1 MAVRLRLGTRGGA
14 LWLVALACALLG
26 ASDAAAQVTG
36 PDGLTAPSYSFQNA
50 TRERVYIPVTGVDQD
65 ADGQTDR
72 VAIEIIRPQ
81 QSGPALKVPAIIDAS
96 PYYTTSCRGNEQ
108 ECIGDVDADGLNDKW
123 PLYYD
128 NYFVPRGY
136 AVILAEMDGTAN
148 STGCPL
154 HGGPGDIAGMKAVVD
169 WLNGRTLGV
178 DGAGNPVVADWHN
191 GKAGMI
197 GKSYDGTLANGV
209 AATGVAGLET
219 IVPIS
224 AISTWYRYSRMGG
237 IRFNTDYP
245 AGLASAVTNVNRR
258 AACAAS
264 RTAMSAA
271 DGDDTGDVN
280 AFWDDRDY
288 LSDVGNVHASV
299 FATHGLQDDNV
310 RPDHLAEWWEG
321 LKANGVPRKLWLLRE
336 GHVDPFES
344 RRAAWVQALHRWFD
358 EWLYD
363 IDTGIMDE
371 PLVDI
376 EDGPDTW
383 NTYADWPLP
392 TTAPVDVYLR
402 GRTPGG
408 AGAARL
414 TSGGDED
421 FLSWT
426 DGSQGETAMMNDPE
440 GSQVRRRVFLSRPLT
455 QDLRI
460 SGTPVVHLRASS
472 STTQTNLGV
481 LLVDYG
487 SGQQIARNGDGIA
500 DNATEDCWG
509 ESSTGLNDYDACYAT
524 VRKPLTT
531 VTQWRVSKG
540 ILDSANRNSLT
551 SIDPLTI
558 GATTDF
564 TIPLLPNDFTFAAG
578 HRIGIVLVGNYT
590 GFSSVAGTTGA
601 TITMDATLSKV
612 SLPTVGGATAAVASD
627 AFADTTPPVLANL
640 PAEVTVTAPSTWGA
654 TVSYTDPTAT
664 DDETANPTVACA
676 PASGT
681 LFAIG
686 TTTVT
691 CTAED
696 VDGNVATS
704 SFTVTAKAP
713 PAPAAPAEPAA
724 PPAGPATHADTR
736 APRLRELRLGSRRN
750 AIRVRF
756 RVTEAANVTLTLR
769 RANEGEPLVTETMTS
784 GTFAH
789 ARRLRSPLLVPG
801 RRYVVSVRGY
811 DAAGNHSRLLV
822 RRFTFHR

>member
-1 MAVRLRLGTRGGA
+1 MAGRLRLGTRGGA
-14 LWLVALACALLG
+14 AWLVALACALIG

-36 PDGLTAPSYSFQNA
+36 PDGLTAPTYSFQNA
-50 TRERVYIPVTGVDQD
+50 TRERVHIPVAGVDQD
-65 ADGQTDR
+65 ADGTTDR

-81 QSGPALKVPAIIDAS
+81 QSGPALEVPAIIDPS
-96 PYYTTSCRGNEQ
+96 PYYSTVCRGNEQ
-108 ECIGDVDADGLNDKW
+108 ECIDDVDSDGVNDKW

-154 HGGPGDIAGMKAVVD
+154 HGGPGDIAGMRAVID

-224 AISTWYRYSRMGG
+224 AISSWYRYSRMGG
-237 IRFNTDYP
+237 IRFNSDYP
-245 AGLASAVTNVNRR
+245 AGLANTVTDANRR

-264 RTAMSAA
+264 RAAMSAA
-271 DGDDTGDVN
+271 DGDGNGDMN

-310 RPDHLAEWWEG
+310 RLDHLAEWWAG

-344 RRAAWVQALHRWFD
+344 RRAAWVHELHRWFD
-358 EWLYD
+358 EWLYG

-402 GRTPGG
+402 GRAAGG

-414 TSGGDED
+414 TSGGDQD
-421 FLSWT
+421 VLSWT
-426 DGSQGETAMMNDPE
+426 DGSQTETAMMNDPE
-440 GSQVRRRVFLSRPLT
+440 GSQLHRQVFLSRPLT

-460 SGTPVVHLRASS
+460 SGTPVVHLRASLS
-472 STTQTNLGV
+472 ATQSNLGA

-487 SGQQIARNGDGIA
+487 SAQQITRNGDGIA
-500 DNATEDCWG
+500 DNATQDCWG
-509 ESSTGLNDYDACYAT
+509 ESSTGLGDYDACYLT

-540 ILDSANRNSLT
+540 ILDSSNRNSLT
-551 SIDPLTI
+551 ASDPVTI
-558 GATTDF
+558 GDPTDF
-564 TIPLLPNDFTFAAG
+564 TIPLLPNDFTFPAG
-578 HRIGIVLVGNYT
+578 HRIGIILVANYT
-590 GFSSVAGTTGA
+590 GFSSAAGTTGA
-601 TITMDATLSKV
+601 TITMDAKLSKV
-612 SLPTVGGATAAVASD
+612 SLPVVGGSPAAFASD
-627 AFADTTPPVLANL
+627 AFADTTPPALANV
-640 PAEVTVTAPSTWGA
+640 PADVTATAPGA
-654 TVSYTDPTAT
+654 AGARVSYTDPTAT
-664 DDETANPTVACA
+664 DDETADPSVTCA

-681 LFAIG
+681 LFPIG
-686 TTTVT
+686 ATTVM

-696 VDGNVATS
+696 ADGNTATR
-704 SFTVTAKAP
+704 SFTVTVK
-713 PAPAAPAEPAA
+713 APAAPAEPAA
-724 PPAGPATHADTR
+724 PPVGPATHADTR

-756 RVTEAANVTLTLR
+756 RVTEVAQVTITLR
-769 RANEGEPLVTETMTS
+769 RANHSDPLVTETLTS

-801 RRYVVSVRGY
+801 RRYVVSVRAY

>member
-1 MAVRLRLGTRGGA
+1 MPRGRRFGRGGIA
-14 LWLVALACALLG
+14 SWLVAGAFALLG
-26 ASDAAAQVTG
+26 ASDAGAQVTG
-36 PDGLTAPSYSFQNA
+36 PDGLTAPTYSFQTA

-65 ADGQTDR
+65 ADGTTDR

-96 PYYTTSCRGNEQ
+96 PYYSTVCRGNEQ
-108 ECIGDVDADGLNDKW
+108 ECIGDADSDGVNDKW

-148 STGCPL
+148 SSGCPL
-154 HGGPGDIAGMKAVVD
+154 HGGPGDIAGLKAVVD

-178 DGAGNPVVADWHN
+178 DGAGNPVVANWHN

-245 AGLASAVTNVNRR
+245 AGLANTVTDANRR

-271 DGDDTGDVN
+271 DGDDTGDMN

-310 RPDHLAEWWEG
+310 RLDHLAEWWAG

-336 GHVDPFES
+336 GHVDPFDS
-344 RRAAWVQALHRWFD
+344 RRAAWVDALHGWFD
-358 EWLYD
+358 EWLYG

-371 PLVDI
+371 PTVDI
-376 EDGPDTW
+376 EDAPDTW

-402 GRTPGG
+402 GRTADGEG
-408 AGAARL
+408 AGRL
-414 TSGGDED
+414 TSGGDQD
-421 FLSWT
+421 VLTWT
-426 DGSQGETAMMNDPE
+426 DGSQTETAMMNDPE
-440 GSQVRRRVFLSRPLT
+440 GPQLRRQVFLSRPLT
-455 QDLRI
+455 HDLRI

-472 STTQTNLGV
+472 STTQSNLGA

-487 SGQQIARNGDGIA
+487 SGQQITRSGDGIA
-500 DNATEDCWG
+500 DNATSDCWG
-509 ESSTGLNDYDACYAT
+509 ESSTGLGDYDACYLT
-524 VRKPLTT
+524 VRKPLTN

-540 ILDSANRNSLT
+540 ILDSSNRNSLT

-558 GATTDF
+558 GDPADF
-564 TIPLLPNDFTFAAG
+564 TIPLLPNDYTFPAG
-578 HRIGIVLVGNYT
+578 HKIGIVLVGNYT
-590 GFSSVAGTTGA
+590 GFSSIAGTTGA
-601 TITMDATLSKV
+601 TITMDAKLSKV
-612 SLPTVGGATAAVASD
+612 SLPVVGGATAALASD
-627 AFADTTPPVLANL
+627 AFADTTPPLLADV
-640 PAEVTVTAPSTWGA
+640 PADVTVTAPGA
-654 TVSYTDPTAT
+654 AGAHVSYTDPTAT
-664 DDETANPTVACA
+664 DDETAQPSVTCA

-681 LFAIG
+681 LFPIG
-686 TTTVT
+686 ATTVT

-696 VDGNVATS
+696 ADGNTATR
-704 SFTVTAKAP
+704 SFTVRVKAP
-713 PAPAAPAEPAA
+713 AKPAEPTT
-724 PPAGPATHADTR
+724 PAGPAEHADTR
-736 APRLRELRLGSRRN
+736 APRLRELRLRSRRN

-756 RVTEAANVTLTLR
+756 RVTEAAKVTITLR
-769 RANEGEPLVTETMTS
+769 RANETEPLATETLTS

-801 RRYVVSVRGY
+801 NRYVVSVRAY

-822 RRFTFHR
+822 RRFTFH

>member
-1 MAVRLRLGTRGGA
+1 MPRTRRLGRGGVA
-14 LWLVALACALLG
+14 TCLVAVACALVG

-36 PDGLTAPSYSFQNA
+36 PDGLTAPTYSFQNA

-65 ADGQTDR
+65 ADGTTDR

-81 QSGPALKVPAIIDAS
+81 QSAPALKVPAIIDAS
-96 PYYTTSCRGNEQ
+96 PYYSTVCRGNEQ
-108 ECIGDVDADGLNDKW
+108 ECIGDADADGVNDKW

-154 HGGPGDIAGMKAVVD
+154 HGGPGDIAGLKAVVD

-245 AGLASAVTNVNRR
+245 AGLANTVTDANRR

-271 DGDDTGDVN
+271 DGDGDGDMN

-310 RPDHLAEWWEG
+310 RLDHLAEWWAG
-321 LKANGVPRKLWLLRE
+321 LKAAGVPRKLWLLRE
-336 GHVDPFES
+336 GHVDPFDS
-344 RRAAWVQALHRWFD
+344 RRAAWVQALHSWFD
-358 EWLYD
+358 EWLYG

-371 PLVDI
+371 PTVDI

-402 GRTPGG
+402 GRTADG

-414 TSGGDED
+414 TSGGDQD
-421 FLSWT
+421 TLSWT
-426 DGSQGETAMMNDPE
+426 DGSQSENAMMSDPE
-440 GSQVRRRVFLSRPLT
+440 GSQLRRQVFLSRPLT
-455 QDLRI
+455 HELRI
-460 SGTPVVHLRASS
+460 SGTPVVHLRASLS
-472 STTQTNLGV
+472 ATQSNLGA

-487 SGQQIARNGDGIA
+487 SGQQITRSGDGIA
-500 DNATEDCWG
+500 DNATSDCWG
-509 ESSTGLNDYDACYAT
+509 ESSTGLGDYDACYLT
-524 VRKPLTT
+524 VRKPLTA

-540 ILDSANRNSLT
+540 ILDSSNRNSLT
-551 SIDPLTI
+551 SIDPVTI
-558 GATTDF
+558 GDPTGF
-564 TIPLLPNDFTFAAG
+564 TIPLLPNDYTFPAG

-590 GFSSVAGTTGA
+590 GFSSIAGTTGA
-601 TITMDATLSKV
+601 TVTIDAKLSTV
-612 SLPTVGGATAAVASD
+612 SLPVVGGSAASLASD
-627 AFADTTPPVLANL
+627 AFSDTTPPLLANV
-640 PAEVTVTAPSTWGA
+640 PADVTVTAPSPAGA
-654 TVSYTDPTAT
+654 QVSYTDPTAT
-664 DDETANPTVACA
+664 DDETAHPSVACA

-681 LFAIG
+681 LFPIG
-686 TTTVT
+686 ATTVT

-696 VDGNVATS
+696 ADGNTATR
-704 SFTVTAKAP
+704 SFTVRVKAP
-713 PAPAAPAEPAA
+713 AKPAEPAA
-724 PPAGPATHADTR
+724 PPAGPAEHADTR
-736 APRLRELRLGSRRN
+736 APRLRELRLRSRRE

-756 RVTEAANVTLTLR
+756 RVTEAARVTITLR
-769 RANEGEPLVTETMTS
+769 RANHSEPLATETLTT

-801 RRYVVSVRGY
+801 RRYVVTVRAY

-822 RRFTFHR
+822 RRFTFH